1 MVKEVG
7 FISSGLLLD
16 SHVVGG
22 AVIHQAEHCRV
33 YGNERYRGCA
43 EVTKKVVEV
52 SGEGCWCS
60 LQRRPLETVAI
71 SAARLIPRPLAI

>member
-7 FISSGLLLD
+7 SISSGPLLD
-16 SHVVGG
+16 SYVVGG

-33 YGNERYRGCA
+33 HGNERYRGCA
-43 EVTKKVVEV
+43 EVTKRVVEV
-52 SGEGCWCS
+52 PCEGCWCS

-71 SAARLIPRPLAI
+71 SATRLIPRALAI